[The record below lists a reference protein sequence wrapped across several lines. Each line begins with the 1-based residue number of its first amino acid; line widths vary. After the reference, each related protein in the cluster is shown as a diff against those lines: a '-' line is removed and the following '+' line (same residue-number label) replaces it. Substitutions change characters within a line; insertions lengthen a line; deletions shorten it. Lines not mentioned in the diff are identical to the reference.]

1 MKNKL
6 IILSILCAFIWS
18 GCEKV
23 VDVKL
28 NTEQPRLVV
37 DASLTW
43 LKGTNGKNQTI
54 KLTTTTGYYNQE
66 IPKVSNAT
74 VYVTNSSNVRFDFLE
89 EPSIGGPSGKYS
101 CSNFVPV
108 IGENYV
114 LTIIYNGQTY
124 SAQEKLSAVNPIEE
138 VTQREDLGL
147 NRDEYGIKVNFQDPG
162 SQNNFYLLTFSTSY
176 TAFPSI
182 DVFDDQLLQGNKA
195 FGVYALDKLKKDD
208 AIEITLRETSQR
220 YFNYMRKLISTAN
233 GGAAGPF
240 QPSPAST
247 IRGNIVNQTNE
258 ANFCLGY
265 FSVCEVDK
273 LVYNLK

>member
-6 IILSILCAFIWS
+6 IILSILFAFIWS

-28 NTEQPRLVV
+28 DTEQPRLVV

-74 VYVTNSSNVRFDFLE
+74 VYITNSSNMRFDFLE
-89 EPSIGGPSGKYS
+89 KPNTGGHSGKYS
-101 CSNFVPV
+101 CSNFIPV
-108 IGENYV
+108 IGETYT
-114 LTIIYNGQTY
+114 LTIIYKGETY
-124 SAQEKLSAVNPIEE
+124 KAQEKLSAVNSIENVE
-138 VTQREDLGL
+138 QRADLGL
-147 NRDEYGIKVNFQDPG
+147 NRDEYGIKVNFQDAA
-162 SQNNFYLLTFSTSY
+162 SQNNFYLFTYSTSY

-195 FGVYALDKLKKDD
+195 FGVYSLDKLKKDD
-208 AIEITLRETSQR
+208 TIEITLRETSQR
-220 YFNYMRKLISTAN
+220 HFNYMKKLISTAN
-233 GGAAGPF
+233 GGSGGPF

-247 IRGNIVNQTNE
+247 IRGNLVNQTNE
-258 ANFCLGY
+258 SNYCLGY
-265 FSVCEVDK
+265 FSISETDK
-273 LVYNLK
+273 ITYTIK